1 MIDPD
6 LEGPR
11 HPVGPDAHIF
21 HDWSQPPAVGTRLK
35 KAIALRDA
43 ERERDIKLSPA
54 RRKALNRRR
63 EEKRA
68 IALGQV
74 FDWRFNADDWF
85 PVTALAAGESC
96 DSGGGDCCGMSRRAT
111 MRDRDAGL
119 DHIEYYRRQDGAP
132 AAIVGQPHRG
142 AWEWAKETGPI
153 EEVAAECGVAS
164 LRSTRR
170 SAGTAMTLKRSPPR
184 SSSGCEAKDGGWTR
198 YGGGA

>member
-6 LEGPR
+6 LEAGASPAR
-11 HPVGPDAHIF
+11 PDARPAY
-21 HDWSQPPAVGTRLK
+21 DWSRPPAVGTRLS

-43 ERERDIKLSPA
+43 ERDMKLSPA

-68 IALGQV
+68 IALGQI

-85 PVTALAAGESC
+85 PVTALAAGEPC
-96 DSGGGDCCGMSRRAT
+96 DRGGDCCGMSPRAT

-119 DHIEYYRRQDGAP
+119 DHIEYYRRQDGSP

-142 AWEWAKETGPI
+142 AWEWAKETGLI
-153 EEVAAECGVAS
+153 EEVAAERKVRIIEIDPLLGWYSSDPEATPTALVAW
-164 LRSTRR
+164 LRS
-170 SAGTAMTLKRSPPR
+170 
-184 SSSGCEAKDGGWTR
+184 
-198 YGGGA
+198 